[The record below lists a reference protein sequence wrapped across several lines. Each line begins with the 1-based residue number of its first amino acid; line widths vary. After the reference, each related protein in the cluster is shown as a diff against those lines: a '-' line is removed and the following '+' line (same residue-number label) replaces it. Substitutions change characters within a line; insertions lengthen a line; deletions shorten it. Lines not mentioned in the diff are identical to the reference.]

1 MIANFIITA
10 KQVAVLFLL
19 IITGFAL
26 GKGKILNDAA
36 IKPMNWMILNMITPC
51 IILNSF
57 QNNPNYGMVK
67 DVLLCFACSFVL
79 LFLFC
84 VLASLVTRKMPE
96 DERPIYTLSC
106 VLSNCGFVGFPLD
119 TAIIGSL
126 GVFYGSGYVAIM
138 NFFLFTF
145 GYWVFTHD
153 KASMAPKKLLTC
165 PGLLFTVLAMVFY
178 LLHFQL
184 PGVIKDT
191 LGHISSMCTPLP
203 MMVVGY
209 YLSQVNLKKSLS
221 NGKNWLCT
229 ILRLVLFPLLSLA
242 LLVLCGIRGNVLIA
256 TVIAAGCPAA
266 SSITV
271 LAGQHGEKG
280 QLAAEINAMQTLLSM
295 FTVPLVVAVAMMF
308 M

>member
-1 MIANFIITA
+1 
-10 KQVAVLFLL
+10 
-19 IITGFAL
+19 
-26 GKGKILNDAA
+26 
-36 IKPMNWMILNMITPC
+36 
-51 IILNSF
+51 
-57 QNNPNYGMVK
+57 
-67 DVLLCFACSFVL
+67 
-79 LFLFC
+79 
-84 VLASLVTRKMPE
+84 
-96 DERPIYTLSC
+96 
-106 VLSNCGFVGFPLD
+106 
-119 TAIIGSL
+119 
-126 GVFYGSGYVAIM
+126 
-138 NFFLFTF
+138 
-145 GYWVFTHD
+145 
-153 KASMAPKKLLTC
+153 
-165 PGLLFTVLAMVFY
+165 
-178 LLHFQL
+178 
-184 PGVIKDT
+184 
-191 LGHISSMCTPLP
+191 